1 MTPYSLDK
9 VKIGKVYC
17 PPFKP
22 VEFTH
27 DEEFIQDLLLNKKV
41 FISDT
46 VELIACYILAMCVFG
61 LLLWSVK

>member
-17 PPFKP
+17 PPFKH

-46 VELIACYILAMCVFG
+46 VELIASYILATFAVG
-61 LLLWSVK
+61 LLLWSVT